1 MKLKIIL
8 TFCIIVISALSYAQ
22 NNDKANDSIVLEKGK
37 LTDGITIKE
46 IKSKKNDVSINDPII
61 TRPPIFE
68 TCKSLSDVEEQKD
81 CFTQTLQ
88 KFISKK
94 FNTSALTILP
104 TGRHKIHCF
113 FTISNEGE
121 IANID
126 IYSNYKIAEDE
137 AAKLISKIPNLEPGE
152 INGKPK
158 EISYWLPI
166 TFMLQ

>member
-61 TRPPIFE
+61 TRPPTFE
-68 TCKSLSDVEEQKD
+68 TCKSFNAIEEQKD

-94 FNTSALTILP
+94 FNISALTILP
-104 TGRHKIHCF
+104 EGRHKIHCF
-113 FTISNEGE
+113 FTISKKGE
-121 IANID
+121 ITNID
-126 IYSNYKIAEDE
+126 IYSNYKIAETE
-137 AAKLISKIPNLEPGE
+137 AEKLVSEIPKLEPGE
-152 INGKPK
+152 VNNEPSD
-158 EISYWLPI
+158 ISYWLPI